1 MLKDKDKAMLAS
13 YGRSMLAAVVALAV
27 TGNVTAGA
35 NVTAANLVATSSIR
49 TATGANIIMAPNTY
63 LKSSKLR

>member
-27 TGNVTAGA
+27 TGNTDPGALLAAAIGAVCPTALRYINPKDLRFG
-35 NVTAANLVATSSIR
+35 R
-49 TATGANIIMAPNTY
+49 G
-63 LKSSKLR
+63 SSKA

>member
-27 TGNVTAGA
+27 TGNTDLAAFLAAAIGAVCPTALRYFNPKDMKFG
-35 NVTAANLVATSSIR
+35 R
-49 TATGANIIMAPNTY
+49 G
-63 LKSSKLR
+63 SSKG

>member
-27 TGNVTAGA
+27 TGNTDPSALLAAAIGAVCTTALRYF
-35 NVTAANLVATSSIR
+35 N
-49 TATGANIIMAPNTY
+49 PKD
-63 LKSSKLR
+63 LKFGRGNSQN

>member
-27 TGNVTAGA
+27 TGNTDPSALLAAAIGAICPTALRYFNPKDMKFGRG
-35 NVTAANLVATSSIR
+35 V
-49 TATGANIIMAPNTY
+49 
-63 LKSSKLR
+63 SKA

>member
-27 TGNVTAGA
+27 TGNTDPSALLAAAIGAVCPTALRYFNPKDMKFGRG
-35 NVTAANLVATSSIR
+35 SSQ
-49 TATGANIIMAPNTY
+49 G
-63 LKSSKLR
+63 

>member
-27 TGNVTAGA
+27 TGNTDPSALLAAAIGAVCPTALRYFNPKDMKFGCG
-35 NVTAANLVATSSIR
+35 V
-49 TATGANIIMAPNTY
+49 
-63 LKSSKLR
+63 SKA